1 MLLMR
6 ETERQRARVV
16 NCTFGTM
23 DIVKLCV
30 MYL

>member
-1 MLLMR
+1 MLLV
-6 ETERQRARVV
+6 RQKMRVV

-30 MYL
+30 MYLY